1 MNDARQ
7 ELIDRL
13 NKRLNNYFGVGGLHN
28 PEAMEHDKVRDLLRD
43 CRTAFS
49 ADASATPVARQK
61 DKLKRLYEAA
71 DVLLIELDAAPH
83 DSRDASD
90 CDICRATD
98 KFRQTFY
105 TMADITV
112 STLSAPAAV
121 ARQEIPREPTEAM
134 LDAADRLSGDVQFYN
149 AL

>member
-7 ELIDRL
+7 ELIARIGAWL
-13 NKRLNNYFGVGGLHN
+13 TRNARASPSMGG
-28 PEAMEHDKVRDLLRD
+28 EVVELLISAHA
-43 CRTAFS
+43 TA
-49 ADASATPVARQK
+49 VALQE

-71 DVLLIELDAAPH
+71 DILLIELDAAQH

-112 STLSAPAAV
+112 STPCAPAAV

-134 LDAADRLSGDVQFYN
+134 L
-149 AL
+149 